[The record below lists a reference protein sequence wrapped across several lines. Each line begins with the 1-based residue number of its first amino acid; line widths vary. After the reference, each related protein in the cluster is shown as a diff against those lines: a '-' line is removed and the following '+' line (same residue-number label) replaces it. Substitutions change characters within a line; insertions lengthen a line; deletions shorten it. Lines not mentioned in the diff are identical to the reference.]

1 MMAANIEVNS
11 YLPKSIFTLSLS
23 SFTDSLFLAFVVY
36 TMNFLLLFLESLS
49 PVAFHWHCLPT
60 CFSVSQL
67 RRDTYSRDIALGQN
81 PLYLW
86 EFGMIVVIPGKGLS
100 LKRACLNKKSLMMDG
115 GRAALQDIMISS
127 CWYFLNGIKVLS
139 LEVALE
145 ECWWMY
151 CRPRKHRGDVFAAY
165 PGSTSRTDNLAALW

>member
-67 RRDTYSRDIALGQN
+67 RRDTYSGDIALGQN

-165 PGSTSRTDNLAALW
+165 PCSASCIDNLAALW